1 MKILII
7 EDEPN
12 AVARLEKNLK
22 RIDKNIHVEAAIDG
36 IESTLLWLTT
46 HPEPDL
52 IFMDIHLSDGLCFEI
67 FDHIEIQCPVIF
79 TTAYDQYAL
88 EVFKV
93 HTIDYLLKPI
103 KVEALEKAYAKYQR
117 FGLPKMVKEEH
128 RQISEAMRKEPGLQR
143 LLCKVGSRIN
153 LIKMESI
160 GYFYSQNKMT
170 FLITKEGRRFPVE
183 RSLESLEKVL
193 DPSLFFRINRKFI
206 IHLDAI
212 AKMTGTTKGRVKVE
226 LAPEC
231 SIESIVST
239 ERSKHFKKWLIGA
252 EV

>member
-1 MKILII
+1 MRVVIL

-12 AVARLEKNLK
+12 AVARLRKNLFK
-22 RIDKNIHVEAAIDG
+22 IDPDVQIVASLDG
-36 IESTLLWLTT
+36 IESALIWFTNNSQ
-46 HPEPDL
+46 PDL

-67 FDHIEIQCPVIF
+67 FDHIEISCPVIF

-103 KVEALEKAYAKYQR
+103 KMDALQSAYDKYQR
-117 FGLPKMVKEEH
+117 FAVPVAKTQQHQKIGSE
-128 RQISEAMRKEPGLQR
+128 ISGQSSLQR
-143 LLCKVGSRIN
+143 LICKVGSRIN

-160 GYFYSQNKMT
+160 AYFYSQNKMT
-170 FLITKEGRRFPVE
+170 FLITREGRRFPVE
-183 RSLESLEKVL
+183 RSLESLEKEL
-193 DPSLFFRINRKFI
+193 DPSVFFRINRKFI

-212 AKMTGTTKGRVKVE
+212 EKMTGASKGRVKIE
-226 LAPEC
+226 LEPSC

-239 ERSKHFKKWLIGA
+239 ERSKYFKKWLVGA
-252 EV
+252 ES